1 MFQDTKK
8 PCGKSLTSGVWSCR
22 TKVKLKPNLTAR
34 PWSRDFLTF
43 AIRGKWRKT
52 SILSSPLSGFELT
65 PRKNTL
71 NTFTSPQLKET
82 NVYNFKYKYIKAK
95 RIYLKVTPCIL
106 VLKLAKKTSAKKSQ
120 GVHST
125 VYYS

>member
-1 MFQDTKK
+1 M
-8 PCGKSLTSGVWSCR
+8 PNKSEAQTA
-22 TKVKLKPNLTAR
+22 NLTAR

-52 SILSSPLSGFELT
+52 SILSSLLSGFELT

-82 NVYNFKYKYIKAK
+82 IIYNFKYKYIKAK

-106 VLKLAKKTSAKKSQ
+106 VLKLAKKKTSAKKS
-120 GVHST
+120 
-125 VYYS
+125 

>member
-1 MFQDTKK
+1 M
-8 PCGKSLTSGVWSCR
+8 PNKSEAQTA
-22 TKVKLKPNLTAR
+22 NLTAR
-34 PWSRDFLTF
+34 PCSRDFLTF

-52 SILSSPLSGFELT
+52 SILSSLLSGFELT

-82 NVYNFKYKYIKAK
+82 NIYNFKYKYIKAK

-120 GVHST
+120 GVYST